1 MLNMNKFTLKSQEA
15 QESAYSL
22 AQEFH
27 HSQVEPEHLLLAL
40 LTQEDGITRSI
51 LSKLEVSPDAVE
63 RRVREVLSA
72 MPKVSGQSQV
82 YLSTALS
89 NIFQSAQREADRLK
103 DEYVT
108 VESLLLALA
117 QERSTRAADILT
129 SFGVTREKIYETMV
143 ALRGNQPV
151 TDQDAES
158 KYQALERFTRD
169 LTKMARNNEL
179 DPVIGRNDEIRRV
192 MKVLSRR
199 TKNNPVLIGE
209 PGVGKT
215 AVVEGLAQKI
225 VQGDVPESLR
235 NRRILMLDLAAMI
248 AGSKFRGEFEERMK
262 AVIREVEESSGAIV
276 LFIDELHTL
285 VGAGA
290 VGGAMDASNML
301 KPALARG
308 KMRTVGATTIK
319 EYRQNIEKDAA
330 LERRFQPI
338 IVAEPTVEESIS
350 ILRGLRE
357 RYEIHHGVR
366 ITDDALVEAA
376 TLSDRYITDR
386 FLPDKAID
394 LVDEAGAE
402 LRIEIDSMPSEMDA
416 IQKRITQLEIERAGV
431 RREKD
436 AAERLKPIETELSRI
451 NEDFRQLKTRWD
463 AEKSIIDE
471 IHAHRER
478 QEQLKAEEAQAER
491 TGNLERVATIRY
503 GELVDLDKRLQT
515 ANTRIAELQ
524 NDGRGMIREE
534 VTAEDIAEVVAKW
547 TGIPVSRLLEG
558 EREKLVHMEERI
570 HERLIDQEEAVHA
583 VANAVRRNRAGL
595 GEPNR
600 PIGSFMFLGPTGVGK
615 TELARALADFLFDDE
630 NAMVRIDMSEYME
643 RHAVSRLI
651 GAPPGYVG
659 YEEGGQLTEA
669 IRRRPYQVVLFDEIE
684 KAHPEVFNILLQVLD
699 DGRLTDGQGR
709 TVDFRNS
716 IIIQTSNIG
725 SEIIGGVTT
734 GGDAARNRVMEMV
747 RAHFRPEYLNRL
759 DEIIIFHPLSRD
771 DLRKIVRLQV
781 NRLATRVKNSAGIEL
796 TFTGDVIEYIAEAGF
811 DLVYGARPLKRLIQR
826 EIENEL
832 AGEIL
837 TRQLPKKVVVDYRGG
852 KVAFGEGDEESLKSK
867 VQSPK

>member
-15 QESAYSL
+15 LESAHNL
-22 AQEFH
+22 AQEYRH
-27 HSQVEPEHLLLAL
+27 PQVEPEHLLLAL
-40 LTQEDGITRSI
+40 VTQEEGIARGI
-51 LSKLEVSPDAVE
+51 LAKLEASPDAVE
-63 RRVREVLSA
+63 RRLRDLLAA
-72 MPKVSGQSQV
+72 MPKVIGQAQV
-82 YLSTALS
+82 YLSHSLS
-89 NIFQSAQREADRLK
+89 AILQSAQKEADRLR

-108 VESLLLALA
+108 VEHLLLAIS
-117 QERSTRAADILT
+117 QEKSTRASDILT
-129 SFGVTREKIYETMV
+129 SFGVTRDRIYETMV
-143 ALRGNQPV
+143 GLRGSRPV
-151 TDQDAES
+151 TDQDPES

-169 LTKMARNNEL
+169 LTKLARNNEL

-235 NRRILMLDLAAMI
+235 NRRVLMLDLAAMI

-262 AVIREVEESSGAIV
+262 AVIREVEESDGAVI
-276 LFIDELHTL
+276 LFIDELHTI

-308 KMRTVGATTIK
+308 RLRTIGATTIK

-338 IVAEPTVEESIS
+338 LVKEPTVEETIS
-350 ILRGLRE
+350 ILRGLKE
-357 RYEIHHGVR
+357 RYDVHHGVR
-366 ITDDALVEAA
+366 ITDSAIVAAA
-376 TLSDRYITDR
+376 TLSERYITDR

-394 LVDEAGAE
+394 LIDEAGAE

-416 IQKRITQLEIERAGV
+416 IQKRILQLEIEKAGV
-431 RREKD
+431 RKEKD
-436 AAERLKPIETELSRI
+436 AAERLKPIEAELATL
-451 NEDFRQLKTRWD
+451 NEEFRRLKLQWD
-463 AEKSIIDE
+463 TEKSAVAE
-471 IHAHRER
+471 IHSLKER
-478 QEQLKAEEAQAER
+478 QEQLKVEEIQAQRE
-491 TGNLERVATIRY
+491 GNLERAATIRY
-503 GELVDLDKRLQT
+503 GEIVETEKKIRAATTRL
-515 ANTRIAELQ
+515 AEAQKLGQ
-524 NDGRGMIREE
+524 MVREE

-570 HERLIDQEEAVHA
+570 HERLIDQEEAVRA
-583 VANAVRRNRAGL
+583 VSDAVRRSRAGL
-595 GEPNR
+595 SDMSR

-643 RHAVSRLI
+643 KHTVSRLI

-669 IRRRPYQVVLFDEIE
+669 VRRRPYQVVLFDEIE
-684 KAHPEVFNILLQVLD
+684 KAHPEVFNVLLQVLD

-709 TVDFRNS
+709 TVDFRNA

-725 SEIIGGVTT
+725 SDIIRNYPGGHD
-734 GGDAARNRVMEMV
+734 GEEAARHRVMDLV
-747 RAHFRPEYLNRL
+747 RSHFRPESLNRL
-759 DEIIIFHPLSRD
+759 DEIIIFRSLSRED
-771 DLRKIVRLQV
+771 IGRIVRLQLL
-781 NRLATRVKNSAGIEL
+781 RLADRVRRSAGIEL
-796 TFTGDVIEYIAEAGF
+796 AFTDTLVEHVAEEGF
-811 DLVYGARPLKRLIQR
+811 DPAYGARPIKRLIQR

-832 AGEIL
+832 AQEIL
-837 TRQLPKKVVVDYRGG
+837 THQLPEKVTVDVKNGNVVL
-852 KVAFGEGDEESLKSK
+852 A
-867 VQSPK
+867 

>member
-15 QESAYSL
+15 LESAHNL
-22 AQEFH
+22 AQEYRH
-27 HSQVEPEHLLLAL
+27 PQVEPEHLLLAL
-40 LTQEDGITRSI
+40 VTQEEGIARGI
-51 LSKLEVSPDAVE
+51 LAKLEASPDAVE
-63 RRVREVLSA
+63 RRVRELLSA
-72 MPKVSGQSQV
+72 LPKVIGQAQV
-82 YLSTALS
+82 YLSPSLS
-89 NIFQSAQREADRLK
+89 AILQSAQKEADRLR

-108 VESLLLALA
+108 VEHLLLAIS
-117 QERSTRAADILT
+117 QEKSTRASDILA
-129 SFGVTREKIYETMV
+129 SFGVTRDRIYETMV
-143 ALRGNQPV
+143 GLRGSRPV
-151 TDQDAES
+151 TDQDPES

-169 LTKMARNNEL
+169 LTKLARNNEL

-235 NRRILMLDLAAMI
+235 NRRVLMLDLAAMI

-262 AVIREVEESSGAIV
+262 AVIREVEESEGAVI
-276 LFIDELHTL
+276 LFIDELHTI

-308 KMRTVGATTIK
+308 RLRTIGATTIK

-338 IVAEPTVEESIS
+338 LVKEPTVEETIS
-350 ILRGLRE
+350 ILRGLKE
-357 RYEIHHGVR
+357 RYDVHHGVR
-366 ITDDALVEAA
+366 ITDSAIVAAA
-376 TLSDRYITDR
+376 TLSERYITDR

-394 LVDEAGAE
+394 LIDEAGAE

-416 IQKRITQLEIERAGV
+416 IQKRILQLEIEKAGV
-431 RREKD
+431 RKEKD
-436 AAERLKPIETELSRI
+436 AAERLKPIEAELATL
-451 NEDFRQLKTRWD
+451 NEEFRRLKLQWD
-463 AEKSIIDE
+463 TEKSAVAE
-471 IHAHRER
+471 IHSLKER
-478 QEQLKAEEAQAER
+478 QEQLKVEEIQAQRE
-491 TGNLERVATIRY
+491 GNLERAATIRY
-503 GELVDLDKRLQT
+503 GEIVETEKKIRAATTRL
-515 ANTRIAELQ
+515 AEAQKLGQ
-524 NDGRGMIREE
+524 MVREE

-570 HERLIDQEEAVHA
+570 HERLIDQEEAVRA
-583 VANAVRRNRAGL
+583 VSDAVRRSRAGL
-595 GEPNR
+595 SDMSR

-643 RHAVSRLI
+643 KHTVSRLI

-669 IRRRPYQVVLFDEIE
+669 VRRRPYQVVLFDEIE
-684 KAHPEVFNILLQVLD
+684 KAHPEVFNVLLQVLD

-709 TVDFRNS
+709 TVDFRNA

-725 SEIIGGVTT
+725 SDIIRNYPGGHD
-734 GGDAARNRVMEMV
+734 GEEAARHRVMDLV
-747 RAHFRPEYLNRL
+747 RSHFRPEYLNRL
-759 DEIIIFHPLSRD
+759 DEIIIFRSLSRED
-771 DLRKIVRLQV
+771 IGRIVRLQLL
-781 NRLATRVKNSAGIEL
+781 RLADRVRRSAGIEL
-796 TFTGDVIEYIAEAGF
+796 AFTDTLVEHVAAEGF
-811 DLVYGARPLKRLIQR
+811 DPAYGARPIKRLIQR
-826 EIENEL
+826 EIENAL
-832 AGEIL
+832 AQEIL
-837 TRQLPKKVVVDYRGG
+837 THQLPEKVTVDVKNGNVVLD
-852 KVAFGEGDEESLKSK
+852 
-867 VQSPK
+867 